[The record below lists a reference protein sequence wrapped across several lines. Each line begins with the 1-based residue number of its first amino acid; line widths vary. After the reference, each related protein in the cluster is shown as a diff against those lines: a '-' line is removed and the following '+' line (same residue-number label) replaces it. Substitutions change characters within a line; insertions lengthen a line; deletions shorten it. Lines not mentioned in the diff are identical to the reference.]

1 MARLPPYQATLR
13 ALALGFCLCGS
24 AAEAQAPAPVDV
36 RAEFEKLVSQIETL
50 LDRALEPEQRAE
62 LRARLAPLVS
72 RLEEG
77 TADDAAT
84 RVFRLERRLARLREN
99 RRGTFDNIPPALY
112 EAYRQVLEDEERR
125 LVEELRALGRN
136 P

>member
-1 MARLPPYQATLR
+1 MR
-13 ALALGFCLCGS
+13 
-24 AAEAQAPAPVDV
+24 V
-36 RAEFEKLVSQIETL
+36 EFEKLVSQIEAL
-50 LDRALEPEQRAE
+50 LDRALEQEQRAE

-72 RLEEG
+72 RLEDG

-84 RVFRLERRLARLREN
+84 RVFRLERRLARLRES

-112 EAYRQVLEDEERR
+112 EAYLRVLDDEEGR
-125 LVEELRALGRN
+125 LVEELRGLGRK

>member
-1 MARLPPYQATLR
+1 MARLPPYQTALR
-13 ALALGFCLCGS
+13 ALALVVSLC
-24 AAEAQAPAPVDV
+24 AAAAAQTPAPVDV
-36 RAEFEKLVSQIETL
+36 RAEYEKLVSQIETL
-50 LDRALEPEQRAE
+50 LDRGLEPEQRAA
-62 LRARLAPLVS
+62 LRTRLAPLVS

-77 TADDAAT
+77 SADDAAIQ
-84 RVFRLERRLARLREN
+84 VFRLERRLARLRED

-125 LVEELRALGRN
+125 IAEELRGLGRN

>member
-1 MARLPPYQATLR
+1 MARVPPYQA
-13 ALALGFCLCGS
+13 ALSALVLGVCLCGL
-24 AAEAQAPAPVDV
+24 AAAAQTPAQVDV
-36 RAEFEKLVSQIETL
+36 RVEFEKLVSQIEAL
-50 LDRALEPEQRAE
+50 LDRALEQEQRAE

-72 RLEEG
+72 RLEDG

-84 RVFRLERRLARLREN
+84 RVFRLERRLARLRES

-112 EAYRQVLEDEERR
+112 EAYLRVLDDEEGR
-125 LVEELRALGRN
+125 LVEELRGLGRK